1 MTKIERLR
9 ESRFALTH
17 LLPWLLYCLLI
28 FWFSAQSDPAR
39 LSPVKVP
46 DKIAH
51 LVLYAGFGFLFMR
64 LLLGLEEGEKV
75 DIVKLLFWSLSAAL
89 LYGLSDEFHQLFV
102 PGREFSWMDLLADGA
117 GGYLGA
123 RVLII
128 VRGGRR
134 EEKIKR
140 NES

>member
-1 MTKIERLR
+1 MIKFERLR
-9 ESRFALTH
+9 ETRFALTH

-28 FWFSAQSDPAR
+28 FWFSAQTDPGR
-39 LSPVKVP
+39 LSPVEIP

-51 LVLYAGFGFLFMR
+51 LVLYSGFGFLFMR
-64 LLLGLEEGEKV
+64 LVAGLEEEEGSV
-75 DIVKLLFWSLSAAL
+75 DIVKLLFWSLTAAL

-123 RVLII
+123 RVLVIMK
-128 VRGGRR
+128 GK
-134 EEKIKR
+134 EWKQ
-140 NES
+140 